1 MAGFKTHYPTQFSY
15 KKTYCRKKMINEKN
29 ELYRTYYL
37 LSRLILAAIT
47 VTQVITLLI
56 QYY

>member
-15 KKTYCRKKMINEKN
+15 KKTYCRKMINEKN

-37 LSRLILAAIT
+37 LSRLVLAAIT